1 MNNDSPGE
9 TDPKSSSTLPRKKV
23 KTGAKKTA
31 VKKTG
36 KKTTGKKKPTSS
48 TSQVHL
54 ATPFHPQ
61 PANTQYAPTYAPIP
75 QTVVLEKPIGNRKG
89 KTSSCLLVCL
99 AVFSYLVAI
108 VLGLYIVTGCVST
121 TAKANKIY
129 LAEISTNKTYDMSL
143 RVGYFGGCLSVTEAA
158 GVSSPNGSSSAQ
170 TSIHCVSNMRRKDL
184 DNLSEDL
191 WEPLALGSSGAR
203 SNVQSFLNT
212 TLPQAKHLQEN
223 VFFCEPPLVH
233 ILLFFVS
240 GIMLLVA
247 RTGTSRKKSYK
258 AMLVIAITLSAFSL
272 ALALVTVLGSLQGM
286 NALLNISASG
296 ELRDL
301 GDSLYI
307 SRGKT
312 IQAIQG
318 ALAGIVAVFYV
329 SMGVLFVQRTPEG
342 AAGYIVQAF
351 QMAGRPLKKG
361 WGRR

>member
-1 MNNDSPGE
+1 MEAS
-9 TDPKSSSTLPRKKV
+9 SSSTLPRKKV

-54 ATPFHPQ
+54 ATPLHPH

-75 QTVVLEKPIGNRKG
+75 QTVVLEKP
-89 KTSSCLLVCL
+89 T
-99 AVFSYLVAI
+99 VFSYLVAI

-158 GVSSPNGSSSAQ
+158 GVSSPNGNSSAQ
-170 TSIHCVSNMRRKDL
+170 TSTHCVSNMRRKDL

-286 NALLNISASG
+286 NALLNTSASG

-318 ALAGIVAVFYV
+318 ALAGIVAVF
-329 SMGVLFVQRTPEG
+329 
-342 AAGYIVQAF
+342 
-351 QMAGRPLKKG
+351 
-361 WGRR
+361 

>member
-1 MNNDSPGE
+1 ME
-9 TDPKSSSTLPRKKV
+9 TSSSSTLPRKKV
-23 KTGAKKTA
+23 KTGAKKTG

-54 ATPFHPQ
+54 APPPHPY

-75 QTVVLEKPIGNRKG
+75 QTVVLEKPSNRKG

-108 VLGLYIVTGCVST
+108 VLGLYIMTSCVST
-121 TAKANKIY
+121 TANANEIY
-129 LAEISTNKTYDMSL
+129 LAELSTNGTYDISL
-143 RVGYFGGCLSVTEAA
+143 RVGYFGGCLSATEAA
-158 GVSSPNGSSSAQ
+158 KVSSPHGNSSAQ
-170 TSIHCVSNMRRKDL
+170 TSTHCVSNMRRKDL

-191 WEPLALGSSGAR
+191 WEPLALNSSGAQSHVR
-203 SNVQSFLNT
+203 SFLNT

-233 ILLFFVS
+233 VLLFFTS

-272 ALALVTVLGSLQGM
+272 ALALVTALGSLQGM
-286 NALLNISASG
+286 NALLNASASG
-296 ELRDL
+296 EQRDL
-301 GDSLYI
+301 GNSLYI
-307 SRGKT
+307 SRGKI

-342 AAGYIVQAF
+342 AAGYIVHAF
-351 QMAGRPLKKG
+351 QTAGIPLKKR
-361 WGRR
+361 WGRRQAV